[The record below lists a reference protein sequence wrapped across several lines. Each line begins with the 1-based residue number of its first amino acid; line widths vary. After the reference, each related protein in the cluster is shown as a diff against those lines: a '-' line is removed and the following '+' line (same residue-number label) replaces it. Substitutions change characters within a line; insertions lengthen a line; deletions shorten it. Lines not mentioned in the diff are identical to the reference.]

1 MKLKI
6 ETVLTGL
13 LVGIL
18 LYCVYNQLFLVEGAE
33 DGCPQN
39 PDPNRCTGSDEKNC
53 FNTSANVW
61 ACGVPEEGCKGSDL
75 RWCGDGGGGSPSDL
89 PKCSTLPEYKG
100 RGDQSPW
107 QKQNNNDCGNVSVQ
121 EAKKNHCKR
130 WVDGDRTG
138 SVKLCFQGKEVQG
151 EEAGCTLWNDAGEQV
166 SCMLDQPPP
175 GPPTPPAPPPGPGT
189 AAINYG
195 MNLDNTTT
203 GMGVPA
209 MRLISD
215 GVWPMM
221 KTPKEQGND
230 NSIKAVRL
238 YDYRSGPN
246 EGKAWTE
253 FLIKNKIKV
262 LIGIW
267 ASDEDSIKTQINQ
280 LVNDYKN
287 NIAGWDEYVMGI
299 SMGNEVNW
307 GDNPSSSYP
316 SADIAVH
323 LKTLQQH
330 KLAGSLPPD
339 ALITSTLKASL
350 NVANNPSHSWDID
363 KFVVGDYLKKIKAHI
378 DVVSVNFYPY
388 FSDGG
393 ATEEELLSVEAGKSF
408 LHDQIA
414 QVQYAMSNDPSG
426 DLTNKKLWIT
436 ETGWAFTSGNR
447 AWANED
453 NWRKYYDN
461 VLTQFPVGPNAIQG
475 RNPGTAP
482 RTPNPEWIF
491 YFAFRGTRGEP
502 DNFGLIRDY

>member
-1 MKLKI
+1 
-6 ETVLTGL
+6 
-13 LVGIL
+13 
-18 LYCVYNQLFLVEGAE
+18 
-33 DGCPQN
+33 
-39 PDPNRCTGSDEKNC
+39 
-53 FNTSANVW
+53 
-61 ACGVPEEGCKGSDL
+61 
-75 RWCGDGGGGSPSDL
+75 
-89 PKCSTLPEYKG
+89 
-100 RGDQSPW
+100 
-107 QKQNNNDCGNVSVQ
+107 
-121 EAKKNHCKR
+121 
-130 WVDGDRTG
+130 
-138 SVKLCFQGKEVQG
+138 
-151 EEAGCTLWNDAGEQV
+151 
-166 SCMLDQPPP
+166 
-175 GPPTPPAPPPGPGT
+175 
-189 AAINYG
+189 
-195 MNLDNTTT
+195 
-203 GMGVPA
+203 MGVPA

>member
-33 DGCPQN
+33 DGDQCAKCNAGAPCYMQDGDACAAIKDQRTCESAGA
-39 PDPNRCTGSDEKNC
+39 PGKN
-53 FNTSANVW
+53 
-61 ACGVPEEGCKGSDL
+61 GI
-75 RWCGDGGGGSPSDL
+75 WCGDGGGSPSEDPDCSL
-89 PKCSTLPEYKG
+89 MMEGRHNVNEVGDWCSELDEKQCRRYYEIDEDGRARLCWLGESQQGEPAGCSTFNMEKG
-100 RGDQSPW
+100 GTVV
-107 QKQNNNDCGNVSVQ
+107 CNVS
-121 EAKKNHCKR
+121 
-130 WVDGDRTG
+130 
-138 SVKLCFQGKEVQG
+138 
-151 EEAGCTLWNDAGEQV
+151 
-166 SCMLDQPPP
+166 PP

-195 MNLDNTTT
+195 MNLDNMTTS
-203 GMGVPA
+203 MGGPA
-209 MRLISD
+209 MNLISG
-215 GVWPMM
+215 GVWPDG
-221 KTPKEQGND
+221 KIPKEQGDD

-238 YDYRSGPN
+238 YDYRSGTN

-267 ASDEDSIKTQINQ
+267 ASDEGSIESQINQ
-280 LVNDYKN
+280 LVDDYKN
-287 NIAGWDEYVMGI
+287 NGDGWDEYVMGI

-307 GDNPSSSYP
+307 GGNPSSYP
-316 SADIAVH
+316 SADIASH
-323 LKTLQQH
+323 LQTLQQH
-330 KLAGSLPPD
+330 KKAGRLPPN

-350 NVANNPSHSWDID
+350 NVASNPPGQWNID
-363 KFVVGDYLKKIKAHI
+363 QFVVGDYLDKIKAHI

-426 DLTNKKLWIT
+426 YLTNKKLWIT
-436 ETGWAFTSGNR
+436 ETGWAQPGGKP
-447 AWANED
+447 WASES

-461 VLTQFPVGPNAIQG
+461 VLTKFPVGQEVIQG

-482 RTPNPEWIF
+482 RTANPEWIF
-491 YFAFRGTRGEP
+491 YFAFRGTRGER

>member
-75 RWCGDGGGGSPSDL
+75 RWCGDGGGGSPSEDPDCPRMMEGRQNVNEVGDWCSEL
-89 PKCSTLPEYKG
+89 TETQCPTYYEKDGDGRASLCWLGESQQGEPRGCSTFNMEKG
-100 RGDQSPW
+100 GTVV
-107 QKQNNNDCGNVSVQ
+107 CNVS
-121 EAKKNHCKR
+121 
-130 WVDGDRTG
+130 
-138 SVKLCFQGKEVQG
+138 
-151 EEAGCTLWNDAGEQV
+151 
-166 SCMLDQPPP
+166 PP

-195 MNLDNTTT
+195 MNLDNTTM
-203 GMGVPA
+203 GMGEPA
-209 MRLISD
+209 MNLISG
-215 GVWPMM
+215 GVWPDG
-221 KTPKEQGND
+221 KIPKEQGT

-238 YDYRSGPN
+238 YDYRSGPT

-267 ASDEDSIKTQINQ
+267 ASDEEAIENQINQ
-280 LVNDYKN
+280 LVDDYKN

-307 GDNPSSSYP
+307 EGNFSHYS

-323 LKTLQQH
+323 LQTLQRH
-330 KLAGSLPPD
+330 KLAGRLPPD

-350 NVANNPSHSWDID
+350 NVANNPSGAWNID
-363 KFVVGDYLKKIKAHI
+363 QFEVGAYLKDIKAHI

-388 FSDGG
+388 FSDSG
-393 ATEEELLSVEAGKSF
+393 ATEEELLSVKAGNSF

-414 QVQYAMSNDPSG
+414 QVQYAMSNDRSG

-436 ETGWAFTSGNR
+436 ETGWASPCCKQ
-447 AWANED
+447 WANED

-482 RTPNPEWIF
+482 RTANPEWIF
-491 YFAFRGTRGEP
+491 YFAFRGTKGEP
-502 DNFGLIRDY
+502 DNFGLIRG